1 MSSLRV
7 EPVVMDSFGI
17 EPALVGDRHD
27 QLSVK
32 LTGTGDMAAA
42 APLGS
47 YCKELQGEVKRL
59 SLAAV
64 EFDIRALYFLNSS
77 CLKAFISFI
86 SRLGTQGLRCKIQF
100 VTDARLGWQ
109 RRSLTALERMSPELV
124 SIVDT

>member
-7 EPVVMDSFGI
+7 ESVVTDSFGI
-17 EPALVGDRHD
+17 EPALREDT
-27 QLSVK
+27 LSVK

-47 YCKELQGEVKRL
+47 YCKALQAEVVRL
-59 SLAAV
+59 SVNAV
-64 EFDIRALYFLNSS
+64 EFDVRALYFLNSS

-86 SRLGTQGLRCKIQF
+86 CGLAGLGLKCKVQF

-124 SIVDT
+124 SIADA

>member
-7 EPVVMDSFGI
+7 DRVSIDSFGI
-17 EPALVGDRHD
+17 EPALLGDR
-27 QLSVK
+27 LGIK

-42 APLGS
+42 MPLGS
-47 YCKELQGEVKRL
+47 YCREIQNEVRRL

-86 SRLGTQGLRCKIQF
+86 AGVAAQGPKCEIRF

-109 RRSLTALERMSPELV
+109 RRSLAALERMSAGLV
-124 SIVDT
+124 SIHEK

>member
-7 EPVVMDSFGI
+7 EPVVTESFGI
-17 EPALVGDRHD
+17 EPALREDTLR
-27 QLSVK
+27 VK

-47 YCKELQGEVKRL
+47 TLKDLQWEAVRL
-59 SLAAV
+59 RVSAV
-64 EFDIRALYFLNSS
+64 EFDVRALYFLNSS

-86 SRLGTQGLRCKIQF
+86 CGLAGQGLRCKVQF

-124 SIVDT
+124 SIADA

>member
-17 EPALVGDRHD
+17 EPALRDDTLG
-27 QLSVK
+27 VK
-32 LTGTGDMAAA
+32 LTGTGDMAAV
-42 APLGS
+42 APLDMFLKDMHS
-47 YCKELQGEVKRL
+47 EALRL
-59 SLAAV
+59 RVSAV
-64 EFDIRALYFLNSS
+64 EFDVRALYFLNSS

-86 SRLGTQGLRCKIQF
+86 SRLGSQGLRCKIQF
-100 VTDARLGWQ
+100 LTDARLGWQ